1 MHNLETAHTCN
12 MCRFKDT
19 RLDLFGSNLLE
30 TVCDKVGQP
39 GCWIVGLVTR
49 AFYHRSWQLVF
60 PILCSCVNSHRV
72 WPYWAVTQRCQPWR
86 RVVS

>member
-1 MHNLETAHTCN
+1 VICVWLRNFQNALHNLARVRVRFRCGICKLCMHNLETAHTRN

-49 AFYHRSWQLVF
+49 AFYHRS
-60 PILCSCVNSHRV
+60 
-72 WPYWAVTQRCQPWR
+72 
-86 RVVS
+86 